1 MYSTLHNVG
10 RNPFLGLDITV
21 NNESGAQSTFSLD
34 ARDYWVLDASVRTIS
49 NVPYNTFEIQ
59 TTGATANRI
68 DTTVFGVSLQWIEQF
83 TGKSTYAL
91 SYNDYP
97 TKVIQ
102 SESILERLKLGN
114 RG

>member
-1 MYSTLHNVG
+1 
-10 RNPFLGLDITV
+10 
-21 NNESGAQSTFSLD
+21 
-34 ARDYWVLDASVRTIS
+34 
-49 NVPYNTFEIQ
+49 
-59 TTGATANRI
+59 
-68 DTTVFGVSLQWIEQF
+68 LQWIEQF

-102 SESILERLKLGN
+102 SQSILERLQLGN

>member
-1 MYSTLHNVG
+1 MRVAHNQ
-10 RNPFLGLDITV
+10 LL
-21 NNESGAQSTFSLD
+21 A
-34 ARDYWVLDASVRTIS
+34 LDASVRTIS
-49 NVPYNTFEIQ
+49 DVPYNSFSIL